1 MKQDRIGQQP
11 EGNSKVIVSLVAHIE
26 KRLCACR
33 FLSVVGIISL
43 SLGLDVAAQ
52 VVESDP
58 VQLRGI
64 DVIEHLSDTIPLDLE
79 FTGSDGQPVKLGSF
93 FTEGRPVILIMG
105 YYTCPMLCNLVA
117 NGVSDVVREMP
128 WLPGKEF
135 QLLSVSIDPRDTDV
149 IALAKQENYLKSIGK
164 PGIESGW
171 VFLTGDSSQSST
183 LAEAIG
189 FKYYYDEE
197 QEQFA
202 HAALLTVLTAEGKI
216 SRYLY
221 GIQFKERDLHLA
233 LVEASE
239 GKVGSTI
246 DRILLYCFH
255 YDPDAGGYV
264 VFAANVMR
272 LGGSIT
278 LGLMVIL
285 IGGLLLR
292 ERQKRSSVSTGI
304 QA

>member
-1 MKQDRIGQQP
+1 
-11 EGNSKVIVSLVAHIE
+11 VIASLLACIE
-26 KRLCACR
+26 NRFRACR
-33 FLSVVGIISL
+33 FLPVVAVIFLL
-43 SLGLDVAAQ
+43 SGLDVAAQ

-64 DVIEHLSDTIPLDLE
+64 DVVEHLSDTISLD
-79 FTGSDGQPVKLGSF
+79 
-93 FTEGRPVILIMG
+93 
-105 YYTCPMLCNLVA
+105 
-117 NGVSDVVREMP
+117 GVSDVVREMP
-128 WLPGKEF
+128 WLPGKEY

-149 IALAKQENYLKSIGK
+149 IALAKQENYLTSIGK
-164 PGIESGW
+164 PGIENGW
-171 VFLTGDSSQSST
+171 VFLTGDSSQSAA

-197 QEQFA
+197 QEQYA

-246 DRILLYCFH
+246 DRILLYCYH

-264 VFAANVMR
+264 VFAGNVMR
-272 LGGSIT
+272 LGGSVT
-278 LGLMVIL
+278 LGLMVVL

-304 QA
+304 

>member
-1 MKQDRIGQQP
+1 VTRF
-11 EGNSKVIVSLVAHIE
+11 ENSFH
-26 KRLCACR
+26 ACR
-33 FLSVVGIISL
+33 FLLVVGVIFLL
-43 SLGLDVAAQ
+43 SGLDVAGQ
-52 VVESDP
+52 VAESDP

-64 DVIEHLSDTIPLDLE
+64 DVVEHLSDTISLDLE

-93 FTEGRPVILIMG
+93 FIEGKPVILIMG

-128 WLPGKEF
+128 WLPGKEY
-135 QLLSVSIDPRDTDV
+135 QLISVSIDPRDTDV
-149 IALAKQENYLKSIGK
+149 IALAKQENYLTSIGK
-164 PGIESGW
+164 PGIDNGW
-171 VFLTGDSSQSST
+171 VFLTGDSSQSAA

-197 QEQFA
+197 QDQYA
-202 HAALLTVLTAEGKI
+202 HAALLTVLTDKGKI

-246 DRILLYCFH
+246 DRILLYCYH
-255 YDPDAGGYV
+255 YDPEAGSYV
-264 VFAANVMR
+264 VFAGNVMR
-272 LGGSIT
+272 LGGFVT
-278 LGLMVIL
+278 LGIMIVL

-292 ERQKRSSVSTGI
+292 ERQRRSSVSTGI
-304 QA
+304 QT

>member
-1 MKQDRIGQQP
+1 
-11 EGNSKVIVSLVAHIE
+11 VIASLLACIE
-26 KRLCACR
+26 NRFRACR
-33 FLSVVGIISL
+33 FLPVVAVIFLL
-43 SLGLDVAAQ
+43 SGLDVAAQ

-64 DVIEHLSDTIPLDLE
+64 DVVEHLSDTISLNLE

-93 FTEGRPVILIMG
+93 FVEGRPVILIMG

-128 WLPGKEF
+128 WLPGKEY

-149 IALAKQENYLKSIGK
+149 IALAKQENYLTSIGK
-164 PGIESGW
+164 PGIENGW
-171 VFLTGDSSQSST
+171 VFLTGDSSQSAA

-197 QEQFA
+197 QEQYA

-246 DRILLYCFH
+246 DRILLYCYH

-264 VFAANVMR
+264 VFAGNVMR
-272 LGGSIT
+272 LGGSVT
-278 LGLMVIL
+278 LGLMVVL

-304 QA
+304 